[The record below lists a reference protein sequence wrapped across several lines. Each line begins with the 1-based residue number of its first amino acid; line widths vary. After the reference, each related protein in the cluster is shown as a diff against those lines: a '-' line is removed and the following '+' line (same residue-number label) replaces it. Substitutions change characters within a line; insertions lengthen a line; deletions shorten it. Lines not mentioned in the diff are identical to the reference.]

1 MELRIPGGKTMSQ
14 LDRIE
19 QMLLSLQ
26 SEMSTVKSELSTM
39 NQRMANLEETTARLE
54 EKTDRLEE
62 KTTRLEE
69 KTDKLEKTTAKQED
83 LLRLEEV
90 TAKQEDLLTAID
102 VLSEVTEEVATTAET
117 RTDAGYVTLESLF
130 KGLEDR
136 LANTKLE
143 LGQYAEKGFQEI
155 GSILHNVYQ
164 LAEQQTEALNR
175 MKEEQTKDMNQR
187 FSQLSDIMRSWVY
200 KQNLLDN
207 ELKRLKEQVDKISG
221 DFEQ

>member
-1 MELRIPGGKTMSQ
+1 MSQ

-26 SEMSTVKSELSTM
+26 TELGTVKSELSTVRSELSTM

-69 KTDKLEKTTAKQED
+69 KTDKLEETMAKQED
-83 LLRLEEV
+83 LLRLEKV

-102 VLSEVTEEVATTAET
+102 VLSQVTEEVAATAKN

-136 LANTKLE
+136 LANAKLE

-164 LAEQQTEALNR
+164 LAEQQTEALSR
-175 MKEEQTKDMNQR
+175 LKEEQTRDMNQR

-200 KQNLLDN
+200 KQNLLDD
-207 ELKRLKEQVDKISG
+207 ELKRLKEKVEKISG
-221 DFEQ
+221 DDK

>member
-19 QMLLSLQ
+19 QMLLSMNERLIELEKRSKRLENGMAKQEALQ
-26 SEMSTVKSELSTM
+26 
-39 NQRMANLEETTARLE
+39 NLERNL
-54 EKTDRLEE
+54 TDRLIH
-62 KTTRLEE
+62 LEE
-69 KTDKLEKTTAKQED
+69 AA
-83 LLRLEEV
+83 
-90 TAKQEDLLTAID
+90 AKQEDLLTAID
-102 VLSEVTEEVATTAET
+102 VLNEVTEEVAATAQM

-155 GSILHNVYQ
+155 GSILDHVYK
-164 LAEQQTEALNR
+164 LAEEQAEALSQMR
-175 MKEEQTKDMNQR
+175 EEQNQVKKDMDQR

-200 KQNLLDN
+200 KQNLLDH
-207 ELKRLKEQVDKISG
+207 ELKRLKEKVDKISG

>member
-1 MELRIPGGKTMSQ
+1 MSQ

-26 SEMSTVKSELSTM
+26 SEMSSM
-39 NQRMANLEETTARLE
+39 NQRLANLEETTTRLDERTARLE
-54 EKTDRLEE
+54 EKTDRLE
-62 KTTRLEE
+62 KTTARLDER
-69 KTDKLEKTTAKQED
+69 TARLEKTTAKQED

-117 RTDAGYVTLESLF
+117 RTNAGYVTLESLF